1 MFSLTFRDMLFY
13 VNIVHMKGD
22 DAVVGPKQHLC
33 CYVFDSSW
41 FTDFF
46 SDSTQIMLPNYWDQG
61 KSQVL
66 RS

>member
-1 MFSLTFRDMLFY
+1 
-13 VNIVHMKGD
+13 MKGD
-22 DAVVGPKQHLC
+22 DAVVSQKHHLC

-41 FTDFF
+41 FADFF

-61 KSQVL
+61 KNQVL